1 METLFVTLLFSII
14 VSDLIISVIAHMSV
28 HNSVTFLKKVKAKI
42 LNRNQAIIAGVQ
54 TTTTIEEIFE
64 HTVFETKKSKVPK
77 ILSSF
82 ITEVEKSDLVSILVS
97 EIKDKRNFIHDLIFE
112 KENKFLFSVNSLI
125 YVQKFIKDIYL
136 YLGFLFS
143 ALYLIKATLFFLTL
157 LSRSTSTATVLLS
170 SSR

>member
-1 METLFVTLLFSII
+1 
-14 VSDLIISVIAHMSV
+14 MSV

-77 ILSSF
+77 ILSSV